1 VPDIVKEGMHVENDR
16 DASSGIA
23 WIMGFVGAGLGV
35 VGGFLPFFRGN
46 SFHWIDLAGDFS
58 GHLPILGAVIRG
70 LVAPALIA
78 WAAYL
83 GITERDRVAGPL
95 MLGAGVVWLAWM
107 IQYWIDFGS
116 GPAENKAGFGL
127 FAMILGAVL
136 AVVGG
141 LMTTIRDLREGSA

>member
-1 VPDIVKEGMHVENDR
+1 LKEGMHVENDR

-70 LVAPALIA
+70 LVTPALIA

-95 MLGAGVVWLAWM
+95 MLGAGAVWLAWM

-116 GPAENKAGFGL
+116 GPAENKAGLGL
-127 FAMILGAVL
+127 FVMILGAVL

>member
-1 VPDIVKEGMHVENDR
+1 MDNDR
-16 DASSGIA
+16 DASYGIA
-23 WIMGFVGAGLGV
+23 WILGFVGAGLSV
-35 VGGFLPFFRGN
+35 VGGVLRFFRGN

-83 GITERDRVAGPL
+83 GITGRDRVAGPL
-95 MLGAGVVWLAWM
+95 MLGAGAVWLAWM

-116 GPAENKAGFGL
+116 GPAENKAGLGL
-127 FAMILGAVL
+127 IVMILGAAL

-141 LMTTIRDLREGSA
+141 LMTTIRNLREEPA

>member
-1 VPDIVKEGMHVENDR
+1 MENDR
-16 DASSGIA
+16 DASYGVA
-23 WIMGFVGAGLGV
+23 WILGFVGAGISV
-35 VGGFLPFFRGN
+35 VGGFLRFFRGT

-83 GITERDRVAGPL
+83 GITGRDRVAGPL
-95 MLGAGVVWLAWM
+95 MLGAGAVWLAWM

-116 GPAENKAGFGL
+116 GPAENKAGLGL
-127 FAMILGAVL
+127 FVMIVGAAL

-141 LMTTIRDLREGSA
+141 LMTTIRDLRDEPA

>member
-1 VPDIVKEGMHVENDR
+1 VENDR
-16 DASSGIA
+16 DASSGLV
-23 WIMGFVGAGLGV
+23 WILGFVGAGLSV
-35 VGGFLPFFRGN
+35 VGGFLRFFRGT

-83 GITERDRVAGPL
+83 GVTGRDRVAGPL
-95 MLGAGVVWLAWM
+95 MLGAGAVWLAWM

-116 GPAENKAGFGL
+116 GPAENKAGLGL
-127 FAMILGAVL
+127 FVMIVGAAL

-141 LMTTIRDLREGSA
+141 LMATIRDLQEEPA